1 LARFWPCAQHA
12 RADDGVYARHGCVD
26 FPLRDQGVWAV
37 VGEMML
43 DTAILASLRTA
54 LPPADLAD
62 IFRAFSVDL
71 RRLAA
76 ELTAHSEAGDGVAAR
91 HAAHAL
97 AGAAAS
103 VGATALAKSARAA
116 MQAGGPPIGPVQA
129 REIAAEA
136 EAAIAALDSL
146 AAE

>member
-1 LARFWPCAQHA
+1 
-12 RADDGVYARHGCVD
+12 
-26 FPLRDQGVWAV
+26 
-37 VGEMML
+37 ML

-76 ELTAHSEAGDGVAAR
+76 ELTAHAEAGDGVAAR

-103 VGATALAKSARAA
+103 VGATALAKAARAA
-116 MQAGGPPIGPVQA
+116 MQAGDLPIGPVQA

-146 AAE
+146 AAG

>member
-1 LARFWPCAQHA
+1 
-12 RADDGVYARHGCVD
+12 
-26 FPLRDQGVWAV
+26 
-37 VGEMML
+37 MML
-43 DTAILASLRTA
+43 DTAILASLRTT

-76 ELTAHSEAGDGVAAR
+76 ELTVHAEAGDAAAAR

-103 VGATALAKSARAA
+103 VGATALAKSARAV
-116 MQAGGPPIGPVQA
+116 MQTGGLPIGLLQA
-129 REIAAEA
+129 HEIAAEA
-136 EAAIAALDSL
+136 EAAIAALDAL

>member
-1 LARFWPCAQHA
+1 
-12 RADDGVYARHGCVD
+12 
-26 FPLRDQGVWAV
+26 
-37 VGEMML
+37 MML
-43 DTAILASLRTA
+43 DTAILASLRTT

-71 RRLAA
+71 RRLAG
-76 ELTAHSEAGDGVAAR
+76 ELTVHAEAGNTAGVR

-103 VGATALAKSARAA
+103 VGATALAKAARAA
-116 MQAGGPPIGPVQA
+116 MQAGSLPIGPLQA

-136 EAAIAALDSL
+136 EAAIAALDAL